1 MSALRGS
8 LLALFL
14 SVSALA
20 QHPRDTAAQPHAQRL
35 VILKIDGL
43 NADLLYRTMREVD
56 PATGKSRLPWFSH
69 IFAENGTI
77 FENFYTRGISLSA
90 PSWSILDTGH
100 HAVIRGNVE
109 YDRYT
114 GRVYDY
120 LNFFPFYLMSARK
133 RQVDMPGVEVL
144 DRSGIPLLLDSFPY
158 AERFQSFQLFQRGV
172 RWRTL
177 RAVLSLKVKSQLF
190 LSPVEGVEPPS
201 LDELLEKRTE
211 TELKAHADDPEVF
224 YLDFYTGDA
233 DHEGHATNQPAAMFD
248 VLRELDG
255 LAGRLWTGIQSGPL
269 ASETIFVAVSDH
281 GMNNKPEVHS
291 QAFSLPDFFNSPAG
305 GAHHVVTNRH
315 QLSDFKIMGL
325 DPLVQRV
332 ITPSTASFYLAGQAS
347 KYPTA
352 WLDLDGNERAAVH
365 LRNSDLNKLHVL
377 LIQLARQDLSPA
389 LRPAAAASFRRTVE
403 RHRAAWTETAR
414 ELEEELAA
422 LQAESARR
430 SATAPKK
437 HRWNREQ
444 KEHGEDKAAVREAR
458 ELSWWERE
466 SSAYREYLNHLRNL
480 LDFQPDPSRP
490 FRGSIS
496 DLVPELQLGDNNTV
510 ADLQHYL
517 VGPSPAGLVLDG
529 ATGELDEER
538 SFRFINYFPL
548 LAAQRVRNNPQ
559 ALLAPVPIDFTVLR
573 LPHKV
578 SSATPFGAKE
588 AYWLFANDD
597 HQLLLFTDD
606 AGRICLRP
614 VSHLRA
620 DTAGNIGWTDEQWRA
635 GFPLHLL
642 EDPALHLPPGN
653 DARQWLSRW
662 HSETEWLEATHKCR
676 YSNAVIGITEEMS
689 PVEDN
694 VPGQPGTTP
703 LLLRYERRRRA
714 LVTPDFHVFA
724 ADGWNF
730 NARNFNPGGNHGS
743 FFRISTHSVWM
754 VAGAR
759 VPVRHVQQP
768 YDSLNFASSVLSWV
782 GKPAPMPD
790 RVVPLH

>member
-1 MSALRGS
+1 MSGLRGS
-8 LLALFL
+8 LLALL
-14 SVSALA
+14 LAVSALA
-20 QHPRDTAAQPHAQRL
+20 QDPRGRAGKPQAQRI

-43 NADLLYRTMREVD
+43 NADLLYRTMRALD

-77 FENFYTRGISLSA
+77 FDNFYTRGISLSA
-90 PSWSILDTGH
+90 PSWSMLDTGRH
-100 HAVIRGNVE
+100 TVIRGNVE

-120 LNFFPFYLMSARK
+120 LNFFPFYLMNARK

-144 DRSGIPLLLDSFPY
+144 DRSGIPLVLDSFPY

-177 RAVLSLKVKSQLF
+177 RAVLNLKVKSQLF
-190 LSPVEGVEPPS
+190 LSPVEGVQPPS

-211 TELKAHADDPEVF
+211 TELKARSEDPEVF

-233 DHEGHATNQPAAMFD
+233 DHEGHATNQEAAMFD

-269 ASETIFVAVSDH
+269 ASQTIFVAVSDH

-291 QAFSLPDFFNSPAG
+291 QGFSLPDLFNSPAG

-352 WLDLDGNERAAVH
+352 WLDLDGNERAAVQ
-365 LRNSDLNKLHVL
+365 LRNSDLNKIHVL
-377 LIQLARQDLSPA
+377 LIQLAREDLPPA
-389 LRPAAAASFRRTVE
+389 VRRAAGASLRRTVD
-403 RHRAAWTETAR
+403 RHRAAWTRTAS

-422 LQAESARR
+422 LQTESAER
-430 SATAPKK
+430 STSVPNKR
-437 HRWNREQ
+437 RWNREE
-444 KEHGEDKAAVREAR
+444 KEHGEDKAARRITR

-466 SSAYREYLNHLRNL
+466 STDYREYLKHLRDLMN
-480 LDFQPDPSRP
+480 FQPDPSRP

-496 DLVPELQLGDNNTV
+496 DLIPELQLGDNNTV
-510 ADLQHYL
+510 ADLQHYV
-517 VGPSPAGLVLDG
+517 VGAGPAGLVLDS
-529 ATGELDEER
+529 ATGELDEDR
-538 SFRFINYFPL
+538 SFRFIDYFPL

-559 ALLAPVPIDFTVLR
+559 ALLPPIPIDFMALR
-573 LPHKV
+573 LAHQARNTKP
-578 SSATPFGAKE
+578 SGAKE
-588 AYWLFANDD
+588 AYWLFGSEDF
-597 HQLLLFTDD
+597 QLLLLTDEQ
-606 AGRICLRP
+606 GRISLRP

-620 DTAGNIGWTDEQWRA
+620 DMAGNTSWTDEQWRP
-635 GFPLHLL
+635 GFPLHLF
-642 EDPALHLPPGN
+642 EDPAFHVPAGS
-653 DARQWLSRW
+653 DASQWLSAW
-662 HSETEWLEATHKCR
+662 HSEGEWLRATHQCR
-676 YSNAVIGITEEMS
+676 YSNGVIGITEEMS

-694 VPGQPGTTP
+694 VPGRPGVVP

-754 VAGAR
+754 VAGAG
-759 VPVRHVQQP
+759 VPVRRIEQP
-768 YDSLNFASSVLSWV
+768 YDSLNFASSILSWV
-782 GKPAPMPD
+782 GKAAPMPD
-790 RVVPLH
+790 RVVSLH

>member
-1 MSALRGS
+1 VSGIRGV
-8 LLALFL
+8 LLAFL
-14 SVSALA
+14 LGISAIA
-20 QHPRDTAAQPHAQRL
+20 QDTHHRAGTVHAQRL
-35 VILKIDGL
+35 VVLKIDGL

-90 PSWSILDTGH
+90 PSWSMLDTGH
-100 HAVIRGNVE
+100 HTVIRGNVE

-120 LNFFPFYLMSARK
+120 LNFFPFYLMSARN

-177 RAVLSLKVKSQLF
+177 RAVLNLKVKSQLF

-211 TELKAHADDPEVF
+211 AELKARADDPEVF

-233 DHEGHATNQPAAMFD
+233 DHEGHSTNQPAAMFD
-248 VLRELDG
+248 VLHELDG

-269 ASETIFVAVSDH
+269 ASQTIFVAVSDH
-281 GMNNKPEVHS
+281 GMNNHPEIHS

-332 ITPSTASFYLAGQAS
+332 VTPSTASFYLAGQSS

-352 WLDLDGNERAAVH
+352 WLDLDGNERAAVQ
-365 LRNSDLNKLHVL
+365 LRNSDLNKIHVL
-377 LIQLARQDLSPA
+377 LIQLAREGLSPQ
-389 LRPAAAASFRRTVE
+389 LRRAAAASIRRTVD
-403 RHRAAWTETAR
+403 RHRTAWTETAS
-414 ELEEELAA
+414 ELEQELAA
-422 LQAESARR
+422 LQAESAERNT
-430 SATAPKK
+430 TAPRKR
-437 HRWNREQ
+437 RWNREE
-444 KEHGEDKAAVREAR
+444 KERGEDKAAHRISR
-458 ELSWWERE
+458 ELSRWERE
-466 SSAYREYLNHLRNL
+466 SSEYGEYLKHLRNL
-480 LDFQPDPSRP
+480 MNFQPDPSRP

-496 DLVPELQLGDNNTV
+496 DLIPELQLGDNNTV
-510 ADLQHYL
+510 ADLQHYI
-517 VGPSPAGLVLDG
+517 VGAGTAGLVLDPV
-529 ATGELDEER
+529 TGELDEDR
-538 SFRFINYFPL
+538 SFRFIDYFPL

-559 ALLAPVPIDFTVLR
+559 PLLPPSPIDFTALR
-573 LPHKV
+573 LRSDARSPKP
-578 SSATPFGAKE
+578 AGAKE
-588 AYWLFANDD
+588 TYWLFGSEDY
-597 HQLLLFTDD
+597 QLLLFTD
-606 AGRICLRP
+606 AGGRICLRP
-614 VSHLRA
+614 VSHLRSDA
-620 DTAGNIGWTDEQWRA
+620 DGHTTWTDERWRA
-635 GFPLHLL
+635 GFPLHLF
-642 EDPALHLPPGN
+642 EDPAFHVPPGS
-653 DARQWLSRW
+653 DTGQWLSAW
-662 HSETEWLEATHKCR
+662 HSEGEWLEATHRCR
-676 YSNAVIGITEEMS
+676 YSNGVIGITEEMS

-694 VPGQPGTTP
+694 VPGHPGMNP

-730 NARNFNPGGNHGS
+730 NARNFNPGGNHGG

-754 VAGAR
+754 VAGAG
-759 VPVRHVQQP
+759 VPVRRVEEP
-768 YDSLNFASSVLSWV
+768 YDSLNFGSSILKWV

-790 RVVPLH
+790 RVIPLH